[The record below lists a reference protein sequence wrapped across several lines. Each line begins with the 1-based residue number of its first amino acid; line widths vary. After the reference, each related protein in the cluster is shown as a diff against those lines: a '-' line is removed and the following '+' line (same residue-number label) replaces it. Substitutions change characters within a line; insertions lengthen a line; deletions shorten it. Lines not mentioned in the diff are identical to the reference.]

1 MRKVVFG
8 LLVAGSVV
16 FTACDN
22 AASKIEGVEETNS
35 DAPAS
40 ANDIVND
47 VNAASGTATFQFEEE
62 RHDFGDIAE
71 GTVAKHTFKFTNTG
85 DAPLIIYNAQGSCGC
100 TVPVCDKDPIMPGA
114 TSAISVKY
122 DTKRIGPINKSV
134 TITSNSSNEPTKVI
148 RIKGRVE
155 AADLGAPSGVPV
167 KQPATGAPTS
177 N

>member
-71 GTVAKHTFKFTNTG
+71 GTVAKHTFEFTNTG

-100 TVPVCDKDPIMPGA
+100 TVPEWPREAIAPGA
-114 TSAISVKY
+114 TGEIKVSFNSAGRPGVNNKQV
-122 DTKRIGPINKSV
+122 TLTANTVPNKRIIN
-134 TITSNSSNEPTKVI
+134 ITSNVI
-148 RIKGRVE
+148 AK
-155 AADLGAPSGVPV
+155 AATSEVNAEV
-167 KQPATGAPTS
+167 K
-177 N
+177 